1 MQGRLPAAHVIREEG
16 VTTMFSA
23 PTFLQDLVLTDLAR
37 DGGTSLRTVVLA
49 GAPVPRTLP
58 AVAGELFGAY
68 VCPAWGMTELG
79 IGISCAPHLPAEAQ
93 ATDGLPVP
101 GTDVSI
107 VDPDGREVPPG
118 TIGALRIRGAG
129 LFLGYLHLPEVTAEE
144 IDRDGW
150 FTTGDTAR
158 RTEEG
163 YVLLEGRTKDIV
175 IRGGENI
182 PVTVVESILFQHPD
196 ILEASVIGLPDVRLG
211 ERACAVV
218 VPSGAAAP
226 TLPEVTEFL
235 LANGLSNPGK
245 IRVGQLLRVPV

>member
-1 MQGRLPAAHVIREEG
+1 
-16 VTTMFSA
+16 
-23 PTFLQDLVLTDLAR
+23 
-37 DGGTSLRTVVLA
+37 
-49 GAPVPRTLP
+49 
-58 AVAGELFGAY
+58 
-68 VCPAWGMTELG
+68 
-79 IGISCAPHLPAEAQ
+79 
-93 ATDGLPVP
+93 
-101 GTDVSI
+101 
-107 VDPDGREVPPG
+107 
-118 TIGALRIRGAG
+118 
-129 LFLGYLHLPEVTAEE
+129 VTAEE
-144 IDRDGW
+144 IDADGW
-150 FTTGDTAR
+150 FSTGDTAR

-235 LANGLSNPGK
+235 LANGLSKHFLPERIEVVDELPKTPSGK
-245 IRVGQLLRVPV
+245 IRKVELRGRYAGS